1 MKITFLGTGT
11 STGIPLLGCNCSTCQ
26 SSDLRDRR
34 LRTSVWIQLQSINII
49 IDAGIDFRQ
58 QALLYQIPTVDA
70 VIFTHH
76 HVDHIF
82 GLDDLRP
89 INFIQHKTIDIYGN
103 SLTMKHL
110 QRIYPYVF
118 NSDDCPSDIPKIN
131 WFVFDGDNFTVHDI
145 VVTPIPVYHGE
156 LLIHGFRIGN
166 FAYLTDVSRI
176 PPESYLKL
184 KNLDIL
190 VLGALRERPH
200 PTHFTLKEALDEAQ
214 KIDAQ
219 KTYLVHISHE
229 LSHQELLQRLPT
241 NIQPAYDG
249 LTVEMP

>member
-1 MKITFLGTGT
+1 MKIVFLGTGT
-11 STGIPLLGCNCSTCQ
+11 STGIPLLSCTCATCQ
-26 SSDLRDRR
+26 SSDPRDRR
-34 LRTSVWIQLQSINII
+34 LRTSVWLQIQSINII

-58 QALLYQIPTVDA
+58 QALLYQISTVDA
-70 VIFTHH
+70 VVFTHH
-76 HVDHIF
+76 HVDHVF

-103 SLTMKHL
+103 SLTMEHL

-118 NSDDCPSDIPKIN
+118 NGKDCPSDIPKIN
-131 WFVFDGDNFTVHDI
+131 WFVFDSDIFTVHNI
-145 VVTPIPVYHGE
+145 AVTPIPVYHGE

-176 PPESYLKL
+176 PAESYSKL

-200 PTHFTLKEALDEAQ
+200 PTHFTLKEALNEAQ
-214 KIDAQ
+214 KIGAK

-229 LSHQELLQRLPT
+229 LSHQGLLQRLPAH
-241 NIQPAYDG
+241 IQPAYDG
-249 LTVEMP
+249 LEVEIP

>member
-1 MKITFLGTGT
+1 MKIVFLGTGT
-11 STGIPLLGCNCSTCQ
+11 STGIPLLSCNCATCQ
-26 SSDLRDRR
+26 SSDPRDRR
-34 LRTSVWIQLQSINII
+34 LRTSVWLQIQSINII

-58 QALLYQIPTVDA
+58 QALLYQISTVDA
-70 VIFTHH
+70 VVFTHH
-76 HVDHIF
+76 HVDHVF

-89 INFIQHKTIDIYGN
+89 INFIQRKTIDIYGN
-103 SLTMKHL
+103 SLTMEHL

-118 NSDDCPSDIPKIN
+118 NGKDCPSDIPKIN
-131 WFVFDGDNFTVHDI
+131 WFVFDSDIFTIHNI
-145 VVTPIPVYHGE
+145 AVTPIPVYHGE

-176 PPESYLKL
+176 PAESYSKL

-200 PTHFTLKEALDEAQ
+200 PTHFTLKEALNEAQ
-214 KIDAQ
+214 KIGAK

-229 LSHQELLQRLPT
+229 LSHQGLLQRLPAH
-241 NIQPAYDG
+241 IQPAYDG
-249 LTVEMP
+249 LEVEIP